1 MLQSL
6 THFFI
11 VRCLKTKRKMKLNIK
26 ITNVQ
31 QIVDL
36 RFDVNF
42 DQGPIVCVIGKNG
55 AGKTTLIKAIRNLT
69 NSDTFAKTSSED
81 VFKENSSI
89 EYEINDL
96 KLIYS
101 YEKSIETIN
110 CRTPLPMEY
119 RNKIY
124 VELPIPYGERFT
136 FFQKISNFDA
146 DIRTAVVLK
155 RFTKPDAL
163 IKFLHRVYDNKNF
176 DNLVAVEI
184 KGSTYYCRLTVG
196 SRYLREDYFSSG
208 EYFLVNLYRR
218 VSQGYRLIVIDE
230 IDISLDAAAQV
241 RLIESLREFGAA
253 NDIKFLVTTHSLAMM
268 QTLRPQEIFYLEFE
282 QSTGIAKILNAP
294 YNYIKS
300 ILFGFKGWDKYILT
314 EDAVL
319 KEFLEYIIVT
329 YCKGIYFTYNII
341 YVGGGS
347 STTDLMKRN
356 HKEEFFSS
364 GENVISVLDGDQ
376 RIHRHAKNNSTFC
389 IPFESLEKELL
400 AHCLEGG
407 LKGRVD
413 CQALLKGD
421 INRLRRYV
429 PILRKAPVSAG
440 LTRSKL
446 SLKDRFWDLLR
457 SLRLASR
464 RRKGGKSDVSSE
476 GEFGDAG
483 KKLLKE
489 VVKQRI
495 MSQQEVIQ
503 HLCKENEAAVI
514 AFSGELQ
521 RFLTVQPALDA
532 SRATIPPGAPGM
544 AKAQS

>member
-1 MLQSL
+1 
-6 THFFI
+6 
-11 VRCLKTKRKMKLNIK
+11 MKLSVK

-31 QIVDL
+31 QIADL

-42 DQGPIVCVIGKNG
+42 DRGPIVCVTGKNG
-55 AGKTTLIKAIRNLT
+55 AGKTTLVKAIRNLT
-69 NSDTFAKTSSED
+69 NSDTFAKTSSEY
-81 VFKENSSI
+81 VFNEGSSI

-96 KLIYS
+96 TLLYS
-101 YEKSIETIN
+101 YEKSVETIN
-110 CRTPLPMEY
+110 CRTPVPTEY
-119 RNKIY
+119 RTRIH
-124 VELPIPYGERFT
+124 VELPIPHGERFT
-136 FFQKISNFDA
+136 FFQRISNLDA

-155 RFTKPDAL
+155 KYTKPDAL
-163 IKFLHRVYDNKNF
+163 IKFLQRIYDNKNF
-176 DNLVAVEI
+176 ASLVAVEI
-184 KGSTYYCRLTVG
+184 KGSTYYCRLTG
-196 SRYLREDYFSSG
+196 GTRYLREDYFSSG

-241 RLIESLREFGAA
+241 RLIESLREFSAVSEV
-253 NDIKFLVTTHSLAMM
+253 KFLLTTHSLAMM
-268 QTLRPQEIFYLEFE
+268 QTLKPHEIFYLEFE
-282 QSTGIAKILNAP
+282 QSTGAAKIENVP

-319 KEFLEYIIVT
+319 KDFLEYLIRT
-329 YCKGIYFTYNII
+329 YCKSIYFSYNII

-347 STTDLMKRN
+347 STTDLMRRN
-356 HKEEFFSS
+356 RAEEFLSTAD
-364 GENVISVLDGDQ
+364 NVISVLDGDQ
-376 RIHRHAKNNSTFC
+376 RILRHAKNNSTFC

-413 CQALLKGD
+413 CPTLLKGD
-421 INRLRRYV
+421 IDRLRRYV
-429 PILRKAPVSAG
+429 PVLRKSPISVGS
-440 LTRSKL
+440 TTSKL
-446 SLKDRFWDLLR
+446 SLKDRFWEVLQ
-457 SLRLASR
+457 SLRLTSR
-464 RRKGGKSDVSSE
+464 RTKRKKPDVSSE

-489 VVKQRI
+489 VVRQRI

-521 RFLTVQPALDA
+521 RFLTVQPASA
-532 SRATIPPGAPGM
+532 APTAVISHGAPVA
-544 AKAQS
+544 AKV